1 MHRNLRHVSKIRER
15 IREHSHDL
23 KLLHDKVQKHDE
35 SSQAI
40 EDRLTK
46 LLGDVGRIQSVSQ
59 EQTPIQWRSM
69 TDKSASHADTPTP
82 FIEIRTV
89 ERTLRRMHGQEVSKE
104 AIAELIRK
112 AALQIGIDSLDRVTY
127 QEAGLL
133 MMAAVNMPASKPDFT
148 PGTAAATKPPQ
159 ANSSTIPGVS
169 RF

>member
-82 FIEIRTV
+82 FIEIRNV

-133 MMAAVNMPASKPDFT
+133 MMAAVDHASVET
-148 PGTAAATKPPQ
+148 
-159 ANSSTIPGVS
+159 
-169 RF
+169 